1 VDQSARGTFIL
12 GPIPVWEF
20 PQVVRGLS
28 MGNSPMSGL
37 AFTLFCL
44 TTATMILRPGEMVTA
59 LAPIPFYEV
68 LILSTLALAHQGV
81 LQHFKID
88 SLKRQPVAL
97 CLVGV
102 FIAIPLSQLT
112 HAYLGGTLHST
123 IEFTKGAMLFVLL
136 VVVVDRWSRFEKL
149 AQVVAS
155 CASFVVFLCVID
167 YLGVVDFPFIKHAE
181 ENYGQ
186 RADGHNIRIARMNGT
201 GIFSDPND
209 ISLLIVA
216 TAVICFSFLTDR
228 TRSAAR
234 FAWAIPIVV
243 LVTGLACTRSRGG
256 MLAACAAFGIMLM
269 FRYGKKVAIGIGCL
283 GLLALPIVAGRQA
296 NIDLSEGTG
305 HDRLLL
311 WRDGLAALRSK
322 DLFFG
327 TGHGSYEDI
336 AGLVAHNSYI
346 HAFVELGL
354 FGGTFFFGMF
364 FFSALALFRLNTP
377 DWQILNPKQA
387 RFLPYMAAIGAGY
400 AVGLLSLSRCYT
412 VSTLLILALG
422 TAFLNL
428 AGWNLHPR
436 RPVLVWDK
444 PHITKLLAASA
455 CMFIACNVFVRIVT

>member
-1 VDQSARGTFIL
+1 
-12 GPIPVWEF
+12 
-20 PQVVRGLS
+20 
-28 MGNSPMSGL
+28 MSGL

-44 TTATMILRPGEMVTA
+44 TTAAMILRPGEMVTA

-102 FIAIPLSQLT
+102 FIAIPISHLT
-112 HAYLGGTLHST
+112 HAYLGGTIEST
-123 IEFTKGAMLFVLL
+123 IEFTKSAMLFILL
-136 VVVVDRWSRFEKL
+136 VVVVDRWSRFERL
-149 AQVVAS
+149 AQVVAV

-167 YLGVVDFPFIKHAE
+167 FLGVVDFPFIKHVE

-186 RADGHNIRIARMNGT
+186 RADGYNNRISRMNGT

-209 ISLLIVA
+209 ISLLIVGA
-216 TAVICFSFLTDR
+216 AMICVSFLADKARGAT
-228 TRSAAR
+228 R
-234 FAWAIPIVV
+234 FAWVIPTVV

-256 MLAACAAFGIMLM
+256 MLAACAAIGIMLM
-269 FRYGKKVAIGIGCL
+269 FRYGKKVAIGLGGL
-283 GLLALPIVAGRQA
+283 GLLALPVVAGRQA

-305 HDRLLL
+305 HDRILL
-311 WRDGLAALRSK
+311 WRDGLDALRSK

-327 TGHGSYEDI
+327 TGQGSYEDI

-412 VSTLLILALG
+412 VSTLLIIAMG

-428 AGWNLHPR
+428 AGWNIHPR

-444 PHITKLLAASA
+444 PHITQLLGASA
-455 CMFIACNVFVRIVT
+455 CMFIACNIFVRLVS

>member
-1 VDQSARGTFIL
+1 
-12 GPIPVWEF
+12 
-20 PQVVRGLS
+20 

-37 AFTLFCL
+37 TFTLFCL
-44 TTATMILRPGEMVTA
+44 TTATMLLRPGEMVTA
-59 LAPIPFYEV
+59 LAPIPFYEI

-81 LQHFKID
+81 IQQFKFD

-102 FIAIPLSQLT
+102 FVAIPISHLT
-112 HAYLGGTLHST
+112 HAYLGGIIEST
-123 IEFTKGAMLFVLL
+123 IEFTKAAMLFILL
-136 VVVVDRWSRFEKL
+136 VVVVDRWSRFERL
-149 AQVVAS
+149 AQVVAI

-167 YLGVVDFPFIKHAE
+167 YMGFVDFPFIKHAQ

-186 RADGHNIRIARMNGT
+186 RADGYSNRISRMNGT

-216 TAVICFSFLTDR
+216 AGIICLSFLTDKAR
-228 TRSAAR
+228 GATR
-234 FAWAIPIVV
+234 FVWAIPIVV
-243 LVTGLACTRSRGG
+243 LITGMVCTRSRGG
-256 MLAACAAFGIMLM
+256 MLAACAAIGIMLM
-269 FRYGKKVAIGIGCL
+269 FRYGKKVAIGLGGL
-283 GLLALPIVAGRQA
+283 GLLALPVVAGRQA

-305 HDRLLL
+305 HDRILL

-327 TGHGSYEDI
+327 TGQGSYEDI

-364 FFSALALFRLNTP
+364 FFSALAMFRLNTP

-412 VSTLLILALG
+412 VSTLLIIALG

-428 AGWNLHPR
+428 AGWNLNPR

-444 PHITKLLAASA
+444 PHIAQLLGASV
-455 CMFIACNVFVRIVT
+455 CMFVACNIFVRLVS

>member
-1 VDQSARGTFIL
+1 
-12 GPIPVWEF
+12 
-20 PQVVRGLS
+20 

-44 TTATMILRPGEMVTA
+44 VTATMILRPGEMFTA

-68 LILSTLALAHQGV
+68 LILSTFALAHQGV
-81 LQHFKID
+81 IQQFRFD

-102 FIAIPLSQLT
+102 FVAIPLSQLT
-112 HAYLGGTLHST
+112 HFYLGGTLHST
-123 IEFTKGAMLFVLL
+123 IEFTKAAMLFVLL

-149 AQVVAS
+149 AQVVAV
-155 CASFVVFLCVID
+155 CASIVVSLCVID
-167 YLGVVDFPFIKHAE
+167 YLGFVDLPFIKHVE

-186 RADGHNIRIARMNGT
+186 RADGHNVRIARMNGT

-216 TAVICFSFLTDR
+216 TGIICLSFLTDKS
-228 TRSAAR
+228 RSAAR
-234 FAWAIPIVV
+234 FAWAVPIVV
-243 LVTGLACTRSRGG
+243 MVTGLACTRSRGG
-256 MLAACAAFGIMLM
+256 LLAAGAAIGMLLM
-269 FRYGKKVAIGIGCL
+269 FRYGKKVAIGLGCL
-283 GLLALPIVAGRQA
+283 GLLALPVIAGRQA

-305 HDRLLL
+305 HDRILL

-327 TGHGSYEDI
+327 TGQGSYEDI

-377 DWQILNPKQA
+377 EWQIQHPKQA

-412 VSTLLILALG
+412 VSTLLIIALG

-428 AGWNLHPR
+428 AGWNLQPR

-444 PHITKLLAASA
+444 PHITRLLVASA
-455 CMFIACNVFVRIVT
+455 CMFVACNVFVRIVS

>member
-1 VDQSARGTFIL
+1 
-12 GPIPVWEF
+12 
-20 PQVVRGLS
+20 

-44 TTATMILRPGEMVTA
+44 TTATMIVRPGEMVTA

-81 LQHFKID
+81 LQHFKFD

-102 FIAIPLSQLT
+102 FIAIPISHLT
-112 HAYLGGTLHST
+112 HAYLGGTLEST
-123 IEFTKGAMLFVLL
+123 IEFTKSAMLFILL
-136 VVVVDRWSRFEKL
+136 VVVVDRWSRFERL
-149 AQVVAS
+149 AQVVAV

-167 YLGVVDFPFIKHAE
+167 FLGVVDFPFIKHVE

-186 RADGHNIRIARMNGT
+186 RADGYNNRISRMNGT

-209 ISLLIVA
+209 ISLLIVGA
-216 TAVICFSFLTDR
+216 AMICVSFLMDKS
-228 TRSAAR
+228 RSAVR
-234 FAWAIPIVV
+234 FAWAVPIVV

-256 MLAACAAFGIMLM
+256 MLAACAAIGIMLM
-269 FRYGKKVAIGIGCL
+269 FRYGKKVAIGLGGL
-283 GLLALPIVAGRQA
+283 GLLALPVVAGRQA

-305 HDRLLL
+305 HDRILL
-311 WRDGLAALRSK
+311 WRDGLDALRSK

-327 TGHGSYEDI
+327 TGQGSYEDI

-412 VSTLLILALG
+412 VSTLLIIAMG

-428 AGWNLHPR
+428 AGWNLNPR

-444 PHITKLLAASA
+444 PHITQLLGASA
-455 CMFIACNVFVRIVT
+455 CMFIACNIFVRLVS

>member
-1 VDQSARGTFIL
+1 
-12 GPIPVWEF
+12 
-20 PQVVRGLS
+20 
-28 MGNSPMSGL
+28 MSGL

-68 LILSTLALAHQGV
+68 LILSTLTLAHQGV

-102 FIAIPLSQLT
+102 FIAIPISHLT
-112 HAYLGGTLHST
+112 HAYLGGTIEST

-149 AQVVAS
+149 AQVVAT
-155 CASFVVFLCVID
+155 CASFVVFLCVVD
-167 YLGVVDFPFIKHAE
+167 YMGVVDFPFIKHAE

-256 MLAACAAFGIMLM
+256 MLAACAAIGIMLM

-296 NIDLSEGTG
+296 NIDLAEGTG

-428 AGWNLHPR
+428 AGWNLQPR

>member
-1 VDQSARGTFIL
+1 
-12 GPIPVWEF
+12 
-20 PQVVRGLS
+20 

-44 TTATMILRPGEMVTA
+44 TTAAMILRPGEMVTA
-59 LAPIPFYEV
+59 LAPIPFYEI

-81 LQHFKID
+81 LLHFKID

-102 FIAIPLSQLT
+102 FIAIPISHLT
-112 HAYLGGTLHST
+112 HFYLGGTIEST
-123 IEFTKGAMLFVLL
+123 IEFTKSAMLFVLL
-136 VVVVDRWSRFEKL
+136 VVVVDRWSRFERL
-149 AQVVAS
+149 AQVVAL

-167 YLGVVDFPFIKHAE
+167 FLGVVDFPFIKHVE

-186 RADGHNIRIARMNGT
+186 RADGYNNRISRMNGT

-209 ISLLIVA
+209 ISLLIVGA
-216 TAVICFSFLTDR
+216 AMICVSFLMDKS
-228 TRSAAR
+228 RSAVR
-234 FAWAIPIVV
+234 FAWIVPIVV
-243 LVTGLACTRSRGG
+243 LFTGLACTRSRGG
-256 MLAACAAFGIMLM
+256 MLAACAAIGIMLM
-269 FRYGKKVAIGIGCL
+269 FRYGKKVAIGLSGL
-283 GLLALPIVAGRQA
+283 GLLALPVVAGRQA

-305 HDRLLL
+305 HDRILL
-311 WRDGLAALRSK
+311 WRDGLDALRSK

-327 TGHGSYEDI
+327 TGQGSYEDI

-377 DWQILNPKQA
+377 DWQIQNPKQA

-412 VSTLLILALG
+412 VSTLLVIAMG

-428 AGWNLHPR
+428 AGWNIHPR

-444 PHITKLLAASA
+444 SHITQLLGASA
-455 CMFIACNVFVRIVT
+455 CMFIACNILVRLVS